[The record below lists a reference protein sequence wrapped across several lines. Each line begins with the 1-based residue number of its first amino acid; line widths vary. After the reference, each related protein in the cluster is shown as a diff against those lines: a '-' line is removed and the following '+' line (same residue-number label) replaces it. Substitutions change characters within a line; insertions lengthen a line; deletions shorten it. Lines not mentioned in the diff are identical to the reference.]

1 MLEWL
6 ATRVEFVCLDTL
18 WFCIVCSVPRYDLQ
32 SFALGSPLPTLS
44 LSLQEQSRPSRL
56 LRPPSIIFHL
66 FWQIVHSHRTSE
78 LVYRLGLPAFIRSPG
93 RAGFDSRIR
102 NTDFSSFLFCRWGL
116 IFAGFACPRSGWR
129 WWGRGRGRKGRV
141 LGTGCIRFVYS
152 FFSFQGQRAASYP
165 SHLAHCDKR
174 DEVVKT
180 GWCVELATLRARW
193 ARKEGLLLGKNGHE
207 WQGMGVEYWV
217 GRWTWQW

>member
-56 LRPPSIIFHL
+56 LRPPSIISHL
-66 FWQIVHSHRTSE
+66 FWPIVHSHRTSE

-102 NTDFSSFLFCRWGL
+102 NTDFSFSFLPMGVDFCGL
-116 IFAGFACPRSGWR
+116 CLSSVGVA
-129 WWGRGRGRKGRV
+129 V
-141 LGTGCIRFVYS
+141 VGT
-152 FFSFQGQRAASYP
+152 
-165 SHLAHCDKR
+165 
-174 DEVVKT
+174 
-180 GWCVELATLRARW
+180 
-193 ARKEGLLLGKNGHE
+193 
-207 WQGMGVEYWV
+207 WQGEKGSGIRNRMHQVRVFLFFFPRAEGSELSIPFGPLRQARRGSEDGLVRGTSHAEGKMG
-217 GRWTWQW
+217 